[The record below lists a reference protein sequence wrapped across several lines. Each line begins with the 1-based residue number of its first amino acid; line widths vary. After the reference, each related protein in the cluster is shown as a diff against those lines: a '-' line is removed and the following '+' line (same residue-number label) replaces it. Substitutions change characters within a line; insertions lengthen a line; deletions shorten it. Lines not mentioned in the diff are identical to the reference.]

1 MPKNMTVAMRLGV
14 GFGLIVLV
22 LGLTLLLALSRLSA
36 INGLMTRVVEQDW
49 QKARLAN
56 ESALLMN
63 AIARQSYSL
72 FLLEE
77 RQATIEQIMRDR
89 QAITQRLEKLQA
101 LLYLPE
107 GQALMDEVTRLRRDY
122 VASYQQVLDAL
133 QQDQPLQARQRML
146 NETVPALE
154 RLLAAMQGLV
164 DLQGRILQT
173 SGLQASRYYVDSRQ
187 LILSVMLLAIG
198 AALGVAVWIIR
209 SVTRPLGGEPEQ
221 VKQVVERI
229 ADGDLQGSLVVR
241 PGDAQSLM
249 AAMQRMQM
257 SLAQML
263 GALSGNADGVAGASL
278 QLAAASRQITS
289 SSAQQ
294 SQASSGMAAAVEQLS
309 VSISQV
315 SAGAR
320 QAQGI
325 TADSQRLSTSGQQ
338 LFSDTL
344 VSMRVIAGSAGETAD
359 KLQVMGER
367 TQSIDGIIQLI
378 REVAEQTNLLALN
391 AAIEAAR
398 AGSQGRGFAVVAD
411 EVRQLAERTSQAT
424 VEISAMISEVQDSAG
439 AAAATMQALLH
450 KVDSGMRLA
459 EQTAATMQDIGT
471 GAQQLLGA
479 VDEICAALQEQSHA
493 TTEIAERI
501 EQIAQMSEENHH
513 AIAEVMQT
521 AEQLEQLAVSSLAA
535 VKRFRL

>member
-173 SGLQASRYYVDSRQ
+173 SGLKASRYYVDSRQ

-229 ADGDLQGSLVVR
+229 ADGDLQGSLAVR
-241 PGDAQSLM
+241 PGDAQSLL

-424 VEISAMISEVQDSAG
+424 VEISAMIREVQDSAG

-450 KVDSGMRLA
+450 EVDSGMRLA
-459 EQTAATMQDIGT
+459 EQAAATMQDIGT
-471 GAQQLLGA
+471 GAQQVLGA